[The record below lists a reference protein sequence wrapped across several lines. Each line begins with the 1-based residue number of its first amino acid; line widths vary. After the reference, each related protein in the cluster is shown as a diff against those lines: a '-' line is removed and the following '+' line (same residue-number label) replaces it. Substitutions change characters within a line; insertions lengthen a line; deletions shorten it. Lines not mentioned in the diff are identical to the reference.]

1 MFNLLEAVDC
11 YEIMETREESVST
24 LPEWL
29 LMIAAGVSISR
40 RECAQAMVPGD
51 DDGEPFRGYAVAGS
65 ASGPDVTQ

>member
-40 RECAQAMVPGD
+40 PEYPRWRLPGD
-51 DDGEPFRGYAVAGS
+51 GDDGRSRGYAVAGTAIG
-65 ASGPDVTQ
+65 ASTTR